1 MKKTNLTQ
9 KIADNLKKQR
19 LSKNLSQM
27 EVAERAN
34 MHFTYYSQIE
44 RAVRKDVSVRRLKN
58 ITDAL
63 GITLNDVVY

>member
-1 MKKTNLTQ
+1 MVKDILTS
-9 KIADNLKKQR
+9 KIAGNLKKYR
-19 LSKNLSQM
+19 LKKKLSQM
-27 EVAERAN
+27 ELAEMAD

-44 RAVRKDVSVRRLKN
+44 RGVRRDVSVRRLKN